1 MALATTPFEA
11 MSGFRPVSEILKHLQ
26 EVPELQSLIDA
37 KALAG
42 YVGTHE
48 RLLFLQSW
56 VLINAFC
63 A

>member
-48 RLLFLQSW
+48 RLLFL
-56 VLINAFC
+56 
-63 A
+63 